1 MNATAASITA
11 IVRAVEFVESHL
23 QEEIAIADMADA
35 AYYSLFHFCRM
46 FNAVV
51 HHTPYD
57 YLMRRRLSEAAREL
71 VQTDKKVIEIAFD
84 YQFNSP
90 ETFTR
95 AFKRMFSVQ
104 PNQWRKQ
111 GKLPTRALM
120 PILTQTYLTHLN
132 QGDAL
137 KPVLIEKEAFYLA
150 GLMTIVAN
158 AEDDKIPLLWELF
171 TQLITVP
178 QTATNTPY
186 YSIAWY
192 PDDWEQAGYF
202 YMVGVEVS
210 SLEHLAAGCVVK
222 VFPPAH
228 YARFI
233 HKGTW
238 RERQLTIAYI
248 YHTWLVKSGK
258 KLVAPIELEYHRQ
271 PDEWDVL
278 IPLQ

>member
-1 MNATAASITA
+1 MNATDASITA
-11 IVRAVEFVESHL
+11 IMRAVEFVESHL
-23 QEEIAIADMADA
+23 QEEISIADMADA

-95 AFKRMFSVQ
+95 AFKRMFGMQ

-111 GKLPTRALM
+111 GKLPTRAFM
-120 PILTQTYLTHLN
+120 PPLSHAYLTHLN
-132 QGDAL
+132 RGDTL
-137 KPVLIEKEAFYLA
+137 KPVFIEKPAFFIA
-150 GLMTIVAN
+150 GLMTIITPT
-158 AEDDKIPLLWELF
+158 ERETMPRLWERF
-171 TQLITVP
+171 TQIITLP
-178 QTATNTPY
+178 KTTTHTPY

-192 PDDWEQAGYF
+192 PDDWEEFGYF
-202 YMVGVEVS
+202 YMIGVEVP
-210 SLEHLAAGCVVK
+210 SLERLNAGCVVK
-222 VFPPAH
+222 AFPPAS
-228 YARFI
+228 YASFI
-233 HKGTW
+233 HHGTW
-238 RERQLTIAYI
+238 AERPLTLDYI

-258 KLVAPIELEYHRQ
+258 KLVAPIEIEYHRQ
-271 PDEWDVL
+271 PDEWDLL